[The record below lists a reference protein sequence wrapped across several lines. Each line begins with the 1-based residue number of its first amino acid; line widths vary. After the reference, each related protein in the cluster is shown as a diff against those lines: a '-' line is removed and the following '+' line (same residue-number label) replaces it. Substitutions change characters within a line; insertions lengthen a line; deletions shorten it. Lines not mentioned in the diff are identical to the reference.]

1 MQINI
6 IAVGERM
13 PGWVDAGYQE
23 YARRLANSMPL
34 NMIEI
39 PAEKRSK
46 SADIKRIM
54 LKESARMLQAIPDRA
69 HVVALDR
76 EGQQWSTEKLASQLE
91 QWQQQGGDVAVLI
104 GGPEGMTSECLARA
118 QTRLSFSAMTFPH
131 PLIRIMLA
139 EQLYR
144 AWSILQNHPYHK

>member
-1 MQINI
+1 MRVNI
-6 IAVGERM
+6 IAIGERM
-13 PGWVDAGYQE
+13 SDWVQAGYEE
-23 YARRLANSMPL
+23 YARRLATAMPL
-34 NMIEI
+34 NLVEI
-39 PAEKRSK
+39 PAEKRGK

-54 LKESARMLQAIPDRA
+54 EKETKRMLQAIPANA

-76 EGQQWSTEKLASQLE
+76 KGQSWSTEKLAEHLG
-91 QWQQQGGDVAVLI
+91 QWQQDGSDLAILI
-104 GGPEGMTSECLARA
+104 GGPEGMSQACLARA
-118 QTRLSFSAMTFPH
+118 QTHLSFSAMTFPH

>member
-1 MQINI
+1 MRINI

-13 PGWVDAGYQE
+13 PGWVEAGFQE
-23 YARRLANSMPL
+23 YARRLASSMPL

-54 LKESARMLQAIPDRA
+54 QKESARMLQAIPDTA

-91 QWQQQGGDVAVLI
+91 QWQQQGSDLAVLI
-104 GGPEGMTSECLARA
+104 GGPEGMSGECLARA

>member
-1 MQINI
+1 MRINI

-13 PGWVDAGYQE
+13 PGWVEAGYQE
-23 YARRLANSMPL
+23 YARRLANAMPL
-34 NMIEI
+34 NLIEI
-39 PAEKRSK
+39 SAEKRSK
-46 SADIKRIM
+46 SADIRRIM
-54 LKESARMLQAIPDRA
+54 QKESTRMLQAIPDKA
-69 HVVALDR
+69 HVIALDR
-76 EGQQWSTEKLASQLE
+76 EGQQWSTEKLANQLE
-91 QWQQQGGDVAVLI
+91 QWQQQGDDLAVLI

-139 EQLYR
+139 EQFYR